1 MNWGIFLTFWPVF
14 SRLLSTVITRERS
27 SVTAGQAWRSA
38 PVTGSGKSSS
48 EQWSTSGTLSEDSD
62 ELTIPCDFFKSS
74 IAQWR
79 YYLEWRLFHKLT
91 SPCDFSKS
99 SAQWG
104 NYTEW
109 RLSWA
114 YKSLWF
120 PLKSQ
125 VPHPNFFSLS
135 ELLWL
140 PVVLSSRATQ
150 VLQLW

>member
-48 EQWSTSGTLSEDSD
+48 EQWSTTGTLSEDSD
-62 ELTIPCDFFKSS
+62 ELTSPCDFSKSS
-74 IAQWR
+74 AT
-79 YYLEWRLFHKLT
+79 LSEDCHELT

-109 RLSWA
+109 RLWWA
-114 YKSLWF
+114 YHSLWF
-120 PLKSQ
+120 PLKSL
-125 VPHPNFFSLS
+125 VPHPNFFCVS

-140 PVVLSSRATQ
+140 PVVLSPRATQ